1 MIRAER
7 VKNIILI
14 LDRIYP
20 NPPIPLDHRN
30 IFELL
35 ISVLLSAQ
43 CTDLRVNQVT
53 PQLFSLADNPIDMN
67 KLHYRQKYFQ

>member
-1 MIRAER
+1 MIKSER
-7 VKNIILI
+7 VKYIIQI
-14 LDRIYP
+14 LNRIYP
-20 NPPIPLDHRN
+20 NPPIPLEHRN

-53 PQLFSLADNPIDMN
+53 PHLFKLADNPIDMN
-67 KLHYRQKYFQ
+67 KLEKF